1 MEKVVTRHEADTSK
15 PARKPRAD
23 SIRNRERLLAAAAEV
38 FSAGGPGASLEA
50 VARSAGVGIGTLYRH
65 FPTREALFQAVYRHE
80 VDDLVTL
87 AARLSAEAAP
97 LVALRT
103 WLRASVRMIATK
115 KGMVAALSPAVD
127 ACAEIYVDS
136 AARIRGALSELL
148 ERAVEAGEVRADITT
163 DEVMRVLIALS
174 YSREELGWQDGVV
187 RLLDIFIDGLAVPA
201 RG

>member
-50 VARSAGVGIGTLYRH
+50 VARTAGVGIGTLYRH

-97 LVALRT
+97 LAALRT